1 MVKGNLT
8 KKKGTVVRFDE
19 LTAEQKEQLRGPAGK
34 DGKDGK
40 DGENGKDGYTPKKG
54 VDYFTKEDIDGI
66 EKSFMSRVNE
76 IAVPSYAYIN
86 ILGGADNWDAE
97 DVTNASGEVVG
108 VRYGQTLNVNN
119 AVITERSKVDM
130 QITSEQMVVFYQ
142 KGIAFVTENDE
153 GVVTVYCVGK
163 IPENDYTIPVVITEV
178 AVNG

>member
-1 MVKGNLT
+1 VGDNPP
-8 KKKGTVVRFDE
+8 
-19 LTAEQKEQLRGPAGK
+19 AEADVWVNP
-34 DGKDGK
+34 
-40 DGENGKDGYTPKKG
+40 DGEGFDCY
-54 VDYFTKEDIDGI
+54 TKE
-66 EKSFMSRVNE
+66 EVNRIIAE
-76 IAVPSYAYIN
+76 RAVPSYAYIN

-108 VRYGQTLNVNN
+108 VRYGQTVNVNN